1 MARRSRLLIAT
12 LLAFALH
19 GLAAIALLH
28 SRDTPVE
35 EGVVMEVILASPP
48 RAPRPSESSP
58 AAPEKGES
66 RTRAAA
72 NRPSPLLATPKAGK
86 SAFDWRVRTPASG
99 EPEGV
104 RDTLRSKLGCE
115 RAKFLALT
123 AEEQAA
129 CDEKLA
135 QGAREA
141 RAYAVIS
148 PKLKKQFDGVF
159 ECPKDDVWCEYRI
172 GKAPYPGLLQ
182 LGRKKKASEWD

>member
-1 MARRSRLLIAT
+1 M
-12 LLAFALH
+12 LH
-19 GLAAIALLH
+19 GLAAISLLH
-28 SRDTPVE
+28 SRETPVD
-35 EGVVMEVILASPP
+35 EGAAMEVILTSPP
-48 RAPRPSESSP
+48 RTTALSKSAPARGPSQAP
-58 AAPEKGES
+58 KLAAAPKAELPKGKGD
-66 RTRAAA
+66 
-72 NRPSPLLATPKAGK
+72 NG
-86 SAFDWRVRTPASG
+86 AFDWRVRVPAR
-99 EPEGV
+99 EPEEV
-104 RDTLRSKLGCE
+104 RGTLRSKLGCE

-135 QGAREA
+135 EDAREA

-182 LGRKKKASEWD
+182 LGRKKRSEWD